1 MAKDYMKKQPQLIH
15 DFVKANEKNLKM
27 KAFLE
32 IIADPSNE
40 CNFIPRFVFLCRNK
54 SQDHV
59 IQKPIIN
66 SMLCCYFLYHMR
78 IYNTSLQ
85 TSLWKSTVQ
94 DPLASLQNVFGLLY
108 STENFKGFPDS
119 MDAVCAAYCAEGP
132 LESPPDTTQKKE
144 QKNTQCHSLSVPTRQ
159 GGQKR
164 PRRQTFPL
172 NLDNQAVLSEAP
184 HTADQRGRK
193 RNPITKRRE
202 MGWRILVGLP

>member
-15 DFVKANEKNLKM
+15 NFVKANEKNSKM

-59 IQKPIIN
+59 IQKPIKN

-94 DPLASLQNVFGLLY
+94 DLLASLQNDFGLLY
-108 STENFKGFPDS
+108 STENFKGSPGS
-119 MDAVCAAYCAEGP
+119 MDVVCAAYCAEGP

-144 QKNTQCHSLSVPTRQ
+144 QKIPSATAYLSLL
-159 GGQKR
+159 GKAD
-164 PRRQTFPL
+164 RR
-172 NLDNQAVLSEAP
+172 
-184 HTADQRGRK
+184 DQDDK
-193 RNPITKRRE
+193 PFH
-202 MGWRILVGLP
+202 